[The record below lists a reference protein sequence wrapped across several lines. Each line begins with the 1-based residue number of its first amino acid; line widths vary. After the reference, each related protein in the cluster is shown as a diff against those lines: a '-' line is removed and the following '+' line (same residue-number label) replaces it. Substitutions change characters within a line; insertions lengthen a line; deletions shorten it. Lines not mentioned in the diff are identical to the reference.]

1 MITRTLYVACS
12 LALATGMG
20 SSAVAADAPASG
32 SALRLYTFEA
42 VSTDSPVAKSS
53 GSESESLKYAGSD
66 KLEVVE
72 GRSPGQKAVRLDNGA
87 FQGKAF
93 APSERGC
100 TVEIWF
106 RKNGQG
112 SQLGNGNT
120 NGMVFCLGS
129 GYWDGMR
136 LSTSYPER
144 RLSFEIGRPKPS
156 SSISVQM
163 NLPIPDGVWQH
174 VALTWD
180 RKEMAVYWNGLLVA
194 VREYSGEW
202 TDAPSMRIGFAGSGI
217 GSLKMD
223 VDEFAVYAE
232 PLSASAIASHALG
245 NSQLPEPAIAT
256 FASAAQAVRK
266 GDWDAAE
273 QQYRALADDKSLDA
287 ACRATA
293 TMGTAHALWQQ
304 SRTVDAAAL
313 CAKLYQMPGAPE
325 NLQEAALRLC
335 FSEEPGVVRAAASVP
350 LFRRLLELPDTT
362 TRQRAIVRLALAERL
377 LSDGAANQAIAEYS
391 AAIDEGSLSN
401 LETWNTRLQ
410 MAHAYLSARDYDKA
424 RDLYKKLA
432 TTSTA
437 PRELRSLASLCMGH
451 SYERQGDLTQAA
463 AKYEAAS
470 RYAIVLP
477 HHRVEALERQAEMRR
492 LLADQ
497 PRRDPTTSRTRLP
510 GRPKPGATFYVAPN
524 GNDTNPG
531 TEAAPFASLTRARDA
546 ITDLKQQGTLPKGGV
561 AVFIRG
567 GLYQVNSAF
576 TLTEADGGTAES
588 PVTYLAYPNEK
599 PIFTGGKQLVGFAP
613 VTDPKIAKLL
623 PESARGKVL
632 VADLPNQ
639 GIDDYGK
646 LVSRGFGLAGY
657 PGHPWVDL
665 YVDGQALD
673 LARWPNHGFVET
685 GPVHGGQMKTDDAG
699 QPGIFEYLEDRP
711 GQWQAADDAW
721 AFGYWGHLWAG
732 RSVPIASIDK
742 AAKRITTGSRSSY
755 GYREGMP
762 YYLFNVLEELDAP
775 GEWYLD
781 RTSGKLYLL
790 PPKPLESAVVEF
802 PILAEPFVVIRDAAH
817 VSLRDLTFELGRA
830 EGAVI
835 EAGANN
841 LLAGCVFRKLGTN
854 GVIVNGGSGHGI
866 VGCDIHTLGAGG
878 VRMAGGDKKTL
889 TPGKHFVE
897 NCHIYDF
904 TRIDRAYAPAVHL
917 DGVGNRI
924 AHNLFHHSPHHAM
937 RVEGYEH
944 KIEWNEIHS
953 VVYESDDQS
962 GIDMFGNP
970 AIRGNVIRYNY
981 WHHIGS
987 GHNVAG
993 QAGIRLDDFISNVLI
1008 YSNVF
1013 YRCAGGR
1020 FGAVQIHG
1028 GKNNMV
1034 DNNLFVGCKYALS
1047 FSPWGEQRWLERLA
1061 RESTQNA
1068 IKAGGVD
1075 ITTPPHI
1082 TRYPDLADLETNPD
1096 RNYVWRSM
1104 VVDCGQFST
1113 RDRGVNELLDNHM
1126 LSQYPGLT
1134 GSDKPDFRLEEK
1146 SPIYDRFGFRP
1157 IPFEEI
1163 GLYQDENRATWPV
1176 QHQVTPLYVEEY

>member
-1 MITRTLYVACS
+1 MIVRILHVACS
-12 LALATGMG
+12 LALAVGMG
-20 SSAVAADAPASG
+20 SWEMAAEAPASG
-32 SALRLYTFEA
+32 SPLRLYTFES
-42 VSTDSPVAKSS
+42 VSTDSPIAESS
-53 GSESESLKYAGSD
+53 GSESEPLKYSGGD
-66 KLEVVE
+66 TLEVVE
-72 GRSPGQKAVRLDNGA
+72 GRSPDRKAVRLDNGA

-112 SQLGNGNT
+112 TQLGNGRT

-163 NLPIPDGVWQH
+163 NLPVPDGAWHH
-174 VALTWD
+174 VAVTWD
-180 RKEMAVYWNGLLVA
+180 RTEMSIYWNGLLVA
-194 VREYSGEW
+194 VREYRGEW
-202 TDAPSMRIGFAGSGI
+202 TPASTLRIGFAGSGI

-223 VDEFAVYAE
+223 VDEFAAYDQ
-232 PLSASAIASHALG
+232 PLSPAIIASHATG
-245 NSQLPEPAIAT
+245 TNELPASVADA
-256 FASAAQAVRK
+256 FAKAAQATRQN
-266 GDWDAAE
+266 DWAEAE
-273 QQYRALADDKSLDA
+273 QQYQGVAADSSLDA
-287 ACRATA
+287 TCRASGM
-293 TMGTAHALWQQ
+293 MGVAYALWRQN
-304 SRTVDAAAL
+304 RTTDAAIL
-313 CAKLYQMPGAPE
+313 CAKLYEMADAPK
-325 NLQEAALRLC
+325 NLREAALRLC
-335 FSEEPGVVRAAASVP
+335 LHEERGVVRAAVSVP
-350 LFRRLLELPDTT
+350 VCRRLLELPDTT
-362 TRQRAIVRLALAERL
+362 LRQRVTVRLALAERFMA
-377 LSDGAANQAIAEYS
+377 DGAGEKAVDEYS
-391 AAIDEGSLSN
+391 AAIDAGSLTE

-410 MAHAYLSARDYDKA
+410 IAHAHLVSHEYDKA

-437 PRELRSLASLCMGH
+437 PRELRSIASLSIGH
-451 SYERQGDLTQAA
+451 CYEREGDLSQAA
-463 AKYEAAS
+463 AMYEAAS

-477 HHRVEALERQAEMRR
+477 HHRVEALERQAETRR
-492 LLADQ
+492 LLAGL
-497 PRRDPTTSRTRLP
+497 PRRDPTTSRTKLSDL
-510 GRPKPGATFYVAPN
+510 PKPGATFYVATD
-524 GNDTNPG
+524 GNDTNAG
-531 TEAAPFASLTRARDA
+531 TEAAPFASLARARDA
-546 ITDLKQQGTLPKGGV
+546 IAERKQSGELPQGGITVLV
-561 AVFIRG
+561 RG
-567 GLYQVNSAF
+567 GTYEVDSCF
-576 TLTEADGGTAES
+576 TLTETDGGTAEN
-588 PVTYLAYPNEK
+588 PIVYQAYPGEK
-599 PIFTGGKQLVGFAP
+599 PIFAGGKQLAGFTAI
-613 VTDPKIAKLL
+613 TDPQITKLL
-623 PESARGKVL
+623 PESARDQVL
-632 VADLPNQ
+632 VADLKSQ
-639 GIDDYGK
+639 GIEEYGK
-646 LVSRGFGLAGY
+646 IVSRGFGLAGF

-665 YVDGQALD
+665 YVDGVALD
-673 LARWPNHGFVET
+673 LARWPNEGFVKT
-685 GPVHGGQMKTDDAG
+685 GLVHGGKMRTDDAG
-699 QPGIFEYLEDRP
+699 QPGVFDYLEDRP
-711 GQWQAADDAW
+711 HQWKAAGDVW

-732 RSVPIASIDK
+732 RSVPIASIDGTK
-742 AAKRITTGSRSSY
+742 KRITTGARASY
-755 GYREGMP
+755 GFKEGMP

-790 PPKPLESAVVEF
+790 PPKPLENAVVEF

-835 EAGANN
+835 EGGANN

-889 TPGKHFVE
+889 TPAKHFVE

-1082 TRYPDLADLETNPD
+1082 TRYPDLADLKANPD

-1163 GLYQDENRATWPV
+1163 GLYEDGNRATWPV
-1176 QHQVTPLYVEEY
+1176 QHEITSLYVEEF